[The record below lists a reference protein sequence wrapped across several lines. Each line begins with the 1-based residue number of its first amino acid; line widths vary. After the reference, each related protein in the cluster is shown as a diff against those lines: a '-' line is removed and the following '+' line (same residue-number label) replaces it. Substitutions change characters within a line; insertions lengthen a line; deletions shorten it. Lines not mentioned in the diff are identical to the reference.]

1 MVSAVDIVQIFNSFL
16 KNQIP
21 LFTLRVGLD
30 GKLTNIQKKISKLL
44 NVHHIT
50 YEHSHPVA
58 NSKGMLERT
67 QTWSGFFKI
76 LLKDLFKFYLRSIR
90 HFFH

>member
-1 MVSAVDIVQIFNSFL
+1 MMSLIKEF
-16 KNQIP
+16 
-21 LFTLRVGLD
+21 
-30 GKLTNIQKKISKLL
+30 QKEISRLL
-44 NVHHIT
+44 NVRHIT
-50 YEHSHPVA
+50 YEHSYPIA

-90 HFFH
+90 YFFH